1 MKRNIIILLFL
12 AITFGPFVGC
22 EEEEQILPKEDWFVA
37 FETVSAT
44 ISKTSADT
52 LKIPVYVAAGAGS
65 AITVN
70 IGINTDSTTAVAGQD
85 YNFVHGPAL
94 SFPTGAG
101 FDTIRI
107 VPVAPGNDGA
117 QTLWLFLENN
127 SAGYNMGFKHG
138 EEADSTSFA
147 DFKITFQ

>member
-1 MKRNIIILLFL
+1 MTRNIIILLFL
-12 AITFGPFVGC
+12 AITFAPFVGC
-22 EEEEQILPKEDWFVA
+22 EEEEQILPREDWFIA
-37 FETVSAT
+37 FETTSAT
-44 ISKTSADT
+44 ISKTSNDT
-52 LKIPVYVAAGAGS
+52 LKIPVYIAAGAGS
-65 AITVN
+65 AVTVK

-85 YNFVHGPAL
+85 YNFVHGPEL
-94 SFPTGAG
+94 SYPTGTG

-107 VPVAPGNDGA
+107 VPVAPGNTGR

-127 SAGYNMGFKHG
+127 SAGYTMGFKHG